1 MYSYELHAIRYQ
13 QCLLFSYDITLLTTC
28 MIIFLQADPGLV
40 RVVKIDHGLLFP
52 AVEYLQEC
60 IIAENE
66 AGTCRLGYPPN

>member
-1 MYSYELHAIRYQ
+1 
-13 QCLLFSYDITLLTTC
+13 

-66 AGTCRLGYPPN
+66 AGTCRLGFPSN

>member
-1 MYSYELHAIRYQ
+1 
-13 QCLLFSYDITLLTTC
+13 

-66 AGTCRLGYPPN
+66 AGTYSLVFPSFDKGTGCGVGGGGAS

>member
-1 MYSYELHAIRYQ
+1 MYDH
-13 QCLLFSYDITLLTTC
+13 
-28 MIIFLQADPGLV
+28 LQADPGLV

-66 AGTCRLGYPPN
+66 AGTYSLVFPRN

>member
-1 MYSYELHAIRYQ
+1 MYH
-13 QCLLFSYDITLLTTC
+13 ITLLTTC
-28 MIIFLQADPGLV
+28 MIMFLQADPGLV

-66 AGTCRLGYPPN
+66 AGTYSLVFPRN